1 MGRERRGVDGRGTS
15 RCRSTRAAWVLRTA
29 LVLVASIGALTGC
42 GGDDDGT
49 SPASLKDQ
57 LLPVSELPGFKIV
70 RTAEWDNPIDFAHE
84 GIPLPEATP
93 LSQAVDVFED
103 AGFEADVGERLV
115 AAKGSPFEGP
125 DANVGVVQLGSDE
138 DARKALDYVRKEA
151 LKQPCFAVCAV
162 DSREFAVAG
171 IPGAK
176 GVHHSPLRDPPPD
189 APPPFEDYGV
199 VFTIGP
205 RLYLIGSGGGPGQV
219 KKEQVVGAARA
230 LYERNAKSGAAS

>member
-1 MGRERRGVDGRGTS
+1 V
-15 RCRSTRAAWVLRTA
+15 V
-29 LVLVASIGALTGC
+29 SIGALTGC

-49 SPASLKDQ
+49 SPASLKDR
-57 LLPVSELPGFKIV
+57 LLPVSELPGFKVV
-70 RTAEWDNPIDFAHE
+70 RNVEWDNPIDFAAQ
-84 GIPLPEATP
+84 GVPLPEATP
-93 LSQAVDVFED
+93 PSRAVEAFED
-103 AGFEADVGERLV
+103 FGFEAGVGELLV
-115 AAKGSPFEGP
+115 VGKGNPFEGP
-125 DANVGVVQLGSDE
+125 QANVGVAQFGSDE

-162 DSREFAVAG
+162 EGREFAVAG

-176 GVHHSPLRDPPPD
+176 GVQHRPLREPPPE

-199 VFTIGP
+199 GFTIGP
-205 RLYLIGSGGGPGQV
+205 RLFLVGAGGGPGQV